1 MNLSWLL
8 RKLLGPEF
16 EDPRDWKQTIEIL
29 RPRPRAPLEVAG
41 IRPGLYHY
49 QREAGGTFTRFHLR
63 VDSTGQGLL
72 LANASA
78 AARLRPSGVII
89 AKGLLED
96 DEQGLIVDRLVRS
109 FHGVTPQQAAGDV
122 ERVRGIIATLDS
134 PGDNYP
140 ILNLADP
147 SFSPEIAPLEK
158 PLSADVPVA
167 EPDRLV
173 AILDRL
179 WELAIPHV
187 TIIAGENPRAADL
200 VRAVERAEDLGM
212 ISGVRGRG
220 TDLVQG
226 TLIKDLAQAGVDH
239 VDVLYLSASPAV
251 HDALAGNGDHQN
263 AIEALDAVRENEVC
277 PVAEVGLVE
286 STLETIE
293 ETLEALAGR
302 GIRNAAFFAVAT
314 AEPGPSG
321 GALAADELVQ
331 AARLVEESAEEAEV
345 RYLWYPPLRFDPT
358 RTLGEQ
364 VGGGPRSSGDSAVRV
379 EPDGSVIP
387 ARGPYRPGGNLFSDD
402 WETIRQSEVFQSYR
416 QRVETD
422 THCDDCS
429 GLAICAAD
437 CPRNP
442 AGWAGRIDD

>member
-1 MNLSWLL
+1 MIDVTRLL
-8 RKLLGPEF
+8 KKLLGPEF
-16 EDPRDWKQTIEIL
+16 EDPRDWKRMAELL
-29 RPRPRAPLEVAG
+29 RPWPRAPLDVAG

-49 QREAGGTFTRFHLR
+49 QREADGTFTRFHLR

-78 AARLRPSGVII
+78 AAKLRPSGVII
-89 AKGLLED
+89 AKGLLEG
-96 DEQGLIVDRLVRS
+96 DEQGPIVDRLVRS
-109 FHGVTPQQAAGDV
+109 FYGVTPQQAAADV
-122 ERVRGIIATLDS
+122 ERIRAIIATLDS

-147 SFSPEIAPLEK
+147 SFSPEIAPLDK
-158 PLSADVPVA
+158 PLSADVPPA
-167 EPDRLV
+167 PSERLV

-179 WELAIPHV
+179 WEMAVPHV
-187 TIIAGENPRAADL
+187 TLIAGENPKPADL

-212 ISGVRGRG
+212 IAGVRGRG

-239 VDVLYLSASPAV
+239 VDVLYLSDSPEV
-251 HDALAGNGDHQN
+251 HDALAGTGDHQN
-263 AIEALDAVRENEVC
+263 ALETLDAVHQNEVC
-277 PVAEVGLVE
+277 PVAEVPLVE
-286 STLETIE
+286 SSLETIE
-293 ETLEALAGR
+293 ETLDALAGR
-302 GIRNAAFFAVAT
+302 GIHNAAFFAVAT
-314 AEPGPSG
+314 AERGPSG
-321 GALAADELVQ
+321 GALAAGALLQ

-345 RYLWYPPLRFDPT
+345 RYLWYPPVQFDPT
-358 RTLGEQ
+358 RTLAEQ
-364 VGGGPRSSGDSAVRV
+364 VRGGPRCSGDSAVRV

-387 ARGPYRPGGNLFSDD
+387 ARGPYRPGGNLFSED
-402 WETIRQSEVFQSYR
+402 WETIRRSEVFKSYR

-422 THCDDCS
+422 THCDDCP

-442 AGWAGRIDD
+442 AGWAGGN

>member
-1 MNLSWLL
+1 MDLSWLL
-8 RKLLGPEF
+8 KKLLGPDYPE
-16 EDPRDWKQTIEIL
+16 PLDWKQAVELL

-41 IRPGLYHY
+41 IKPGLYPY
-49 QREAGGTFTRFHLR
+49 RRETGGTFTRFHLR
-63 VDSTGQGLL
+63 VDSTGQGVL

-109 FHGVTPQQAAGDV
+109 FRGVVPQQAAADV
-122 ERVRGIIATLDS
+122 ERVRGIIAALDS

-147 SFSPEIAPLEK
+147 GFSPEIAPLDK
-158 PLSADVPVA
+158 PLSADVPLA
-167 EPDRLV
+167 DPDRLV

-187 TIIAGENPRAADL
+187 TIVAGENPHAADL

-212 ISGVRGRG
+212 ISGVRARG
-220 TDLVQG
+220 TDLRQG
-226 TLIKDLAQAGVDH
+226 TLIRDLAQAGVDH
-239 VDVLYLSASPAV
+239 VDVLYLSASPEV
-251 HDALAGNGDHQN
+251 HDAVAGSGDHRN
-263 AIEALDAVRENEVC
+263 ALEVLDAVRENEVC
-277 PVAEVGLVE
+277 PVAEVPLVE

-302 GIRNAAFFAVAT
+302 GIRNAAFFALAT
-314 AEPGPSG
+314 AGRETSG
-321 GALAADELVQ
+321 GVVQ
-331 AARLVEESAEEAEV
+331 AARLVEESAEEADV
-345 RYLWYPPLRFDPT
+345 RYLWYPPLEFNPEK
-358 RTLGEQ
+358 TLAEQ
-364 VGGGPRSSGDSAVRV
+364 VRGGPRCSGDSAVRV
-379 EPDGSVIP
+379 ESDGSVLP
-387 ARGPYRPGGNLFSDD
+387 ARGPYRSAGNLLSDD
-402 WETIRQSEVFQSYR
+402 WQEIRQSDVFRSYR

-422 THCDDCS
+422 THCDACP

-442 AGWAGRIDD
+442 AGWAGKIDD